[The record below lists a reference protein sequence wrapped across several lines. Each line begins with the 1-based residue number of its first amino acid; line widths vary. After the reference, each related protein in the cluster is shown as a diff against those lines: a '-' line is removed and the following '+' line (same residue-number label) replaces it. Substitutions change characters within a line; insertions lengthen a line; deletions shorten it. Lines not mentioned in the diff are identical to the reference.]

1 MAFILKFLISALLVS
16 SVFSKRIL
24 DGKYASDIDSEDF
37 MVVFIV
43 NRLNGAQTVDVIYRC
58 DQDYGGVAGPFPMR
72 PGSDSNEYI
81 IGVGSAASLHTE
93 IRDLCSNSV
102 ALADGDLLTLKKNS
116 DGPSKTWS
124 DEEYSPLSYY
134 GNIQPIFTCKGTTM
148 RFGSLELL
156 REKSDFPFVEYIVGE
171 DWELAYWQSF
181 IYKVGQVCGKD
192 LHPDDFLYMLHA
204 THNKVATTLEG
215 EYIDLTV
222 T

>member
-1 MAFILKFLISALLVS
+1 
-16 SVFSKRIL
+16 FSKRIL

-43 NRLNGAQTVDVIYRC
+43 NRLNGAQTVDRTSEERVDANFASAFRYR
-58 DQDYGGVAGPFPMR
+58 
-72 PGSDSNEYI
+72 SDDMDVDI
-81 IGVGSAASLHTE
+81 IQFTFD
-93 IRDLCSNSV
+93 R
-102 ALADGDLLTLKKNS
+102 TPKP
-116 DGPSKTWS
+116 GPSKTWS

-134 GNIQPIFTCKGTTM
+134 GNVEPIFTCKGTTM

-156 REKSDFPFVEYIVGE
+156 RDESDLPFVEYILGD
-171 DWELAYWQSF
+171 DWELEYWQSF

-215 EYIDLTV
+215 EYIELTV